1 MLRVEKLEFSY
12 NKNVPVLCGAD
23 LELPQGQVG
32 ILLGKNG
39 CGKTTLFKN
48 ILGIEKPIIKIR
60 GNSSGETIVNTSRM
74 LLNMAQNKSVFDKE
88 KNTIG

>member
-32 ILLGKNG
+32 
-39 CGKTTLFKN
+39 TFKRQTH
-48 ILGIEKPIIKIR
+48 L
-60 GNSSGETIVNTSRM
+60 SCSMS
-74 LLNMAQNKSVFDKE
+74 
-88 KNTIG
+88 